1 MLILAWICMVIA
13 ILAAGLLLGD
23 LKAEMEYNEYMQYY
37 GASADETEGE
47 YYGLQETA
55 YRQSRNVLRRCC

>member
-1 MLILAWICMVIA
+1 MLMIAWMFMIVA

-23 LKAEMEYNEYMQYY
+23 LKAEMEYNENMQYC
-37 GASADETEGE
+37 GMTAEEVEGE

-55 YRQSRNVLRRCC
+55 DRKNRNVLRRCG

>member
-1 MLILAWICMVIA
+1 MMIAWVFMAIA

-23 LKAEMEYNEYMQYY
+23 LKAEMEYNECMKYY
-37 GASADETEGE
+37 GMTADETEGE

-55 YRQSRNVLRRCC
+55 YRQNRNVLRRCG